1 MGPVGA
7 TSASLI
13 LITLPK
19 SDIDDYSGTKSELVI
34 DKTWKIYR
42 SCKDLKSDIELESFK
57 FDSV

>member
-1 MGPVGA
+1 MGLVDA

-19 SDIDDYSGTKSELVI
+19 SDIDDESGTKIELVI
-34 DKTWKIYR
+34 DKTLKIYR